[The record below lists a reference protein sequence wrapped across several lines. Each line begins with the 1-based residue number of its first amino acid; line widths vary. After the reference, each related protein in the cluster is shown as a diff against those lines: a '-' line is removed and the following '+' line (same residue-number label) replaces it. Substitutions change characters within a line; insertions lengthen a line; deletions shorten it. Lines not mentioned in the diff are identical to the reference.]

1 MMIEEERS
9 MKKLIATALAL
20 TMTLSLSTTA
30 LAGGN
35 VDGAG
40 VGSLDPIDV
49 TAKYN
54 DDATEPTV
62 YSVDLTWEDMTFTYN
77 ESGTRIWDPDTHTY
91 TDTTSAGWDKV
102 TAAVTATNHS
112 NTAVTVS
119 FTYTPQGNTGVTAS
133 MSKLSFILDAG
144 VENYPKGE
152 NIMNMKKIGFH
163 AGCRRSGL
171 HHEHHCLCRRSGR
184 RRHRQLLR

>member
-1 MMIEEERS
+1 

-30 LAGGN
+30 LAAGN
-35 VDGAG
+35 VDGAS
-40 VGSLDPIDV
+40 VGSQVPIDV

-54 DDATEPTV
+54 DSATEPTV

-112 NTAVTVS
+112 NTKVTVS

-144 VENYPKGE
+144 VENMPNDAATNSSLLTIKGDTKPNSSVTAE
-152 NIMNMKKIGFH
+152 GVTIGTITVTI
-163 AGCRRSGL
+163 
-171 HHEHHCLCRRSGR
+171 E
-184 RRHRQLLR
+184 

>member
-1 MMIEEERS
+1 

-30 LAGGN
+30 LAAGN
-35 VDGAG
+35 VDDAG
-40 VGSLDPIDV
+40 VGPQDPIDV

-54 DDATEPTV
+54 EGATEPTV

-77 ESGTRIWDPDTHTY
+77 ESGTRTWDPDTHTY

-112 NTAVTVS
+112 NVQVTVK
-119 FTYTPQGNTGVTAS
+119 FDYTPQGATGVNAS
-133 MSKLSFILDAG
+133 MSKDSFKLAAG
-144 VENYPKGE
+144 VENKPNEAATDRSILMITGTPNNSVTAE
-152 NIMNMKKIGFH
+152 GVTIGTITVTI
-163 AGCRRSGL
+163 
-171 HHEHHCLCRRSGR
+171 E
-184 RRHRQLLR
+184 

>member
-1 MMIEEERS
+1 

-30 LAGGN
+30 LADGN

-40 VGSLDPIDV
+40 LGSQDINV

-54 DDATEPTV
+54 DGVKEPTV

-91 TDTTSAGWDKV
+91 KDTTSAGWDKD
-102 TAAVTATNHS
+102 TAVVTATNHS
-112 NTAVTVS
+112 NANVTVR
-119 FTYTPQGNTGVTAS
+119 FTYTPQGDTGVTAS
-133 MSKLSFILDAG
+133 MSKDSFILYAG
-144 VENYPKGE
+144 VEDYPDDASTNSSALTIQGSSKPNSSVTAEGVT
-152 NIMNMKKIGFH
+152 IGTITVTI
-163 AGCRRSGL
+163 
-171 HHEHHCLCRRSGR
+171 E
-184 RRHRQLLR
+184 

>member
-1 MMIEEERS
+1 

-35 VDGAG
+35 VYGAD
-40 VGSLDPIDV
+40 VGSQYSIDV

-54 DDATEPTV
+54 DGTTEPTV

-77 ESGTRIWDPDTHTY
+77 KSGTRIWNPDTHTY
-91 TDTTSAGWDKV
+91 TDTTSDGWDKY

-112 NTAVTVS
+112 NTNVTVS

-133 MSKLSFILDAG
+133 MTRRSFILAAG
-144 VENYPKGE
+144 VENYPNDASTGSSLLTIKGDTTPDSSVTAE
-152 NIMNMKKIGFH
+152 GVTIGTITVTI
-163 AGCRRSGL
+163 
-171 HHEHHCLCRRSGR
+171 E
-184 RRHRQLLR
+184 

>member
-1 MMIEEERS
+1 

-30 LAGGN
+30 LAAGN
-35 VDGAG
+35 VYGAG
-40 VGSLDPIDV
+40 VGSQYRIDV

-54 DDATEPTV
+54 NSATEPTV

-91 TDTTSAGWDKV
+91 KDTTSAGWDKV

-112 NTAVTVS
+112 NTKVTVS
-119 FTYTPQGNTGVTAS
+119 FTYTPQGDTGVTAS
-133 MSKLSFILDAG
+133 MSKLRFILDAG
-144 VENYPKGE
+144 VENYPDDAATDSSLLTIKGDTTPDSSVTAE
-152 NIMNMKKIGFH
+152 GVTIGTITVTI
-163 AGCRRSGL
+163 
-171 HHEHHCLCRRSGR
+171 E
-184 RRHRQLLR
+184 

>member
-1 MMIEEERS
+1 

-35 VDGAG
+35 VNGAG
-40 VGSLDPIDV
+40 LGSQDPIDV

-54 DDATEPTV
+54 DGVTEPTV

-112 NTAVTVS
+112 NAQVTVK
-119 FTYTPQGNTGVTAS
+119 FDYTPQGATGVNAS
-133 MSKLSFILDAG
+133 MSKDSFKLAAG
-144 VENYPKGE
+144 VENKPNEAATDSSNLTIDSRTKPNATVSAAGTV
-152 NIMNMKKIGFH
+152 IGTITVTI
-163 AGCRRSGL
+163 
-171 HHEHHCLCRRSGR
+171 E
-184 RRHRQLLR
+184 

>member
-30 LAGGN
+30 LAAGN

-40 VGSLDPIDV
+40 VGSQDPIDV

-54 DDATEPTV
+54 DSTADPIV

-77 ESGTRIWDPDTHTY
+77 ESGTRTWDPDTHTY
-91 TDTTSAGWDKV
+91 TDTTSAGWDKIA
-102 TAAVTATNHS
+102 AAVTATNHS
-112 NTAVTVS
+112 NTEVTVS
-119 FTYTPQGNTGVTAS
+119 FTYTPQGATGVNAS
-133 MSKLSFILDAG
+133 MSKDSFKLAAG
-144 VENYPKGE
+144 VENKPNEAATDSSILTITGTPNNSVTAE
-152 NIMNMKKIGFH
+152 GVTIGTITVTI
-163 AGCRRSGL
+163 
-171 HHEHHCLCRRSGR
+171 E
-184 RRHRQLLR
+184 

>member
-1 MMIEEERS
+1 

-30 LAGGN
+30 LAAGN

-40 VGSLDPIDV
+40 VGSQYRIDV

-54 DDATEPTV
+54 DGTTEPTV

-77 ESGTRIWDPDTHTY
+77 KSGTRIWDPDTHTY
-91 TDTTSAGWDKV
+91 TATTSAGWDKF
-102 TAAVTATNHS
+102 TAEVTATNHS
-112 NTAVTVS
+112 NTVVTVS

-133 MSKLSFILDAG
+133 MTKQSFTLAAG
-144 VENYPKGE
+144 VENYPDHAPTNSAALTINGNSKPNDSVTAEGVT
-152 NIMNMKKIGFH
+152 IGTITVTI
-163 AGCRRSGL
+163 
-171 HHEHHCLCRRSGR
+171 EWE
-184 RRHRQLLR
+184 

>member
-30 LAGGN
+30 LAAEVN
-35 VDGAG
+35 GAG
-40 VGSLDPIDV
+40 VGSQEPIDV

-54 DDATEPTV
+54 DGATEPTV

-77 ESGTRIWDPDTHTY
+77 ESGTRTWDPDTHTY

-102 TAAVTATNHS
+102 TAKVTATNHS
-112 NTAVTVS
+112 NAQVTVS
-119 FTYTPQGNTGVTAS
+119 FTYTPQGTTGVTAS
-133 MSKLSFILDAG
+133 MSKDSFKLAAG
-144 VENYPKGE
+144 VENKPNEAATDSSNLMITGTPNNSVTAE
-152 NIMNMKKIGFH
+152 GVTIGTITVTI
-163 AGCRRSGL
+163 
-171 HHEHHCLCRRSGR
+171 E
-184 RRHRQLLR
+184 

>member
-1 MMIEEERS
+1 

-30 LAGGN
+30 LAAGN

-40 VGSLDPIDV
+40 VGSQDPIDV

-77 ESGTRIWDPDTHTY
+77 ESGTRTWDPDTHTY
-91 TDTTSAGWDKV
+91 TDTTSAGWDKT

-112 NTAVTVS
+112 NAQVTVS
-119 FTYTPQGNTGVTAS
+119 FTYTPQGDTGVTAS
-133 MSKLSFILDAG
+133 MSKDSFKLAAG
-144 VENYPKGE
+144 VENKPNE
-152 NIMNMKKIGFH
+152 AATDSSILTIDS
-163 AGCRRSGL
+163 AQSPTLLCPRQERSSAPS
-171 HHEHHCLCRRSGR
+171 RSPSSNR
-184 RRHRQLLR
+184 KAIIKERIS

>member
-1 MMIEEERS
+1 

-30 LAGGN
+30 LAAGN

-40 VGSLDPIDV
+40 VGSQVPIDV

-54 DDATEPTV
+54 DGTTEPTV

-77 ESGTRIWDPDTHTY
+77 KSGTRIWDPDTHTY
-91 TDTTSAGWDKV
+91 TDTTSDGWDKDSAV
-102 TAAVTATNHS
+102 VTATNHS
-112 NTAVTVS
+112 NTNVTVS

-133 MSKLSFILDAG
+133 MTKDSFILYAG
-144 VENYPKGE
+144 VEDYPNDAATNSSALTIDGNSKPNSSVTAEGVT
-152 NIMNMKKIGFH
+152 IGTITVTI
-163 AGCRRSGL
+163 
-171 HHEHHCLCRRSGR
+171 E
-184 RRHRQLLR
+184 

>member
-30 LAGGN
+30 LAAGN

-40 VGSLDPIDV
+40 TGPQEPIDV

-54 DDATEPTV
+54 DSATEPTV

-77 ESGTRIWDPDTHTY
+77 ESGIRTWDPDTHTY
-91 TDTTSAGWDKV
+91 TDTTSAGWDKF

-112 NTAVTVS
+112 NTKVTVS
-119 FTYTPQGNTGVTAS
+119 FTYTPQGDTGVTAY
-133 MSKLSFILDAG
+133 MSKLSFILAAG
-144 VENYPKGE
+144 VENMPNDAATNSSALTIDGNSKPNSSVTAEGVT
-152 NIMNMKKIGFH
+152 IGTITVTI
-163 AGCRRSGL
+163 
-171 HHEHHCLCRRSGR
+171 E
-184 RRHRQLLR
+184 

>member
-30 LAGGN
+30 LAAGN
-35 VDGAG
+35 VNGAG
-40 VGSLDPIDV
+40 VGSQDPIDV

-54 DDATEPTV
+54 DSTTEPTV

-77 ESGTRIWDPDTHTY
+77 ESGTRTWDPDTHTY

-112 NTAVTVS
+112 NTEVTVS
-119 FTYTPQGNTGVTAS
+119 FTYTPQGATGVNAS
-133 MSKLSFILDAG
+133 MSKDSFKLAAG
-144 VENYPKGE
+144 VENKPNEAATNSSILTITGTPNNSVTAE
-152 NIMNMKKIGFH
+152 GVTIGTITVTI
-163 AGCRRSGL
+163 
-171 HHEHHCLCRRSGR
+171 E
-184 RRHRQLLR
+184 

>member
-20 TMTLSLSTTA
+20 TMTLGMSTTA
-30 LAGGN
+30 LAAGN
-35 VDGAG
+35 VNGAG
-40 VGSLDPIDV
+40 VGSQDPIDV

-54 DDATEPTV
+54 DGAAEPTV

-77 ESGTRIWDPDTHTY
+77 ESGTRTWDPDTHTY

-112 NTAVTVS
+112 NVQVTVK
-119 FTYTPQGNTGVTAS
+119 FDYTPQGATGVNAS
-133 MSKLSFILDAG
+133 MSKDSFKLAAG
-144 VENYPKGE
+144 VENKPNEAATDSSNLTIDSRTKPNATVSAAGTV
-152 NIMNMKKIGFH
+152 IGTITVTI
-163 AGCRRSGL
+163 
-171 HHEHHCLCRRSGR
+171 E
-184 RRHRQLLR
+184 

>member
-1 MMIEEERS
+1 

-40 VGSLDPIDV
+40 LGSQDINV

-54 DDATEPTV
+54 DGVKEPTV

-91 TDTTSAGWDKV
+91 KDTTSDGWDKD
-102 TAAVTATNHS
+102 TAVVTATNHS
-112 NTAVTVS
+112 NANVTVS
-119 FTYTPQGNTGVTAS
+119 FTYTPQGDTGVDAS
-133 MSKLSFILDAG
+133 MTKSSFILAAG
-144 VENYPKGE
+144 VENYPDDASTNSSALTIHGSSKPNGSVTAE
-152 NIMNMKKIGFH
+152 GVTIGTITVTI
-163 AGCRRSGL
+163 
-171 HHEHHCLCRRSGR
+171 E
-184 RRHRQLLR
+184 

>member
-40 VGSLDPIDV
+40 LGSQDPIDV

-77 ESGTRIWDPDTHTY
+77 ESGTRTWDPDTHTY

-112 NTAVTVS
+112 NTKVTVS
-119 FTYTPQGNTGVTAS
+119 FTYTPQGTTGVTAS
-133 MSKLSFILDAG
+133 MSKLSFILYAG
-144 VENYPKGE
+144 VENKPNDASTNSSLLTINGSTKPNGSVTAE
-152 NIMNMKKIGFH
+152 GVTIGTITVTI
-163 AGCRRSGL
+163 
-171 HHEHHCLCRRSGR
+171 E
-184 RRHRQLLR
+184 

>member
-1 MMIEEERS
+1 

-40 VGSLDPIDV
+40 VGSQDPIDV
-49 TAKYN
+49 TVKYN
-54 DDATEPTV
+54 DSATEPTV

-77 ESGTRIWDPDTHTY
+77 ESGTRTWDPDTHTY
-91 TDTTSAGWDKV
+91 TDTTSAGWDKY
-102 TAAVTATNHS
+102 TAVVTATNHS

-119 FTYTPQGNTGVTAS
+119 FTYTPQGDTGVTAY
-133 MSKLSFILDAG
+133 MTKRSFILAAG
-144 VENYPKGE
+144 VENYPDDAATNSSALTINGNSKPNNSVTAEGVT
-152 NIMNMKKIGFH
+152 IGTITVSIAA
-163 AGCRRSGL
+163 AG
-171 HHEHHCLCRRSGR
+171 
-184 RRHRQLLR
+184 

>member
-1 MMIEEERS
+1 

-30 LAGGN
+30 LAAGN

-40 VGSLDPIDV
+40 VGSQDPIDV

-54 DDATEPTV
+54 NSTADPIV
-62 YSVDLTWEDMTFTYN
+62 YSVDLKWDDMTFTYN
-77 ESGTRIWDPDTHTY
+77 ESGTRTWDPDTHTY

-112 NTAVTVS
+112 NTEVTVS
-119 FTYTPQGNTGVTAS
+119 FTYTPQGTTGVNAS
-133 MSKLSFILDAG
+133 MSKDSFKLAAG
-144 VENYPKGE
+144 VENKPNEAATDSSILTITGTPNNSVTAE
-152 NIMNMKKIGFH
+152 GVTIGTITVTI
-163 AGCRRSGL
+163 
-171 HHEHHCLCRRSGR
+171 E
-184 RRHRQLLR
+184 

>member
-1 MMIEEERS
+1 

-35 VDGAG
+35 VNGAG
-40 VGSLDPIDV
+40 VGSQDPIDV

-54 DDATEPTV
+54 DGVTEPTV

-91 TDTTSAGWDKV
+91 TDTTSAGWDKF

-112 NTAVTVS
+112 NTKVTVS
-119 FTYTPQGNTGVTAS
+119 FTYTPQGTTGVNAS
-133 MSKLSFILDAG
+133 MSKDSFKLAAG
-144 VENYPKGE
+144 VEHKPNEAATDSSILTITGTPNNSVTAEGVT
-152 NIMNMKKIGFH
+152 IGTITVTI
-163 AGCRRSGL
+163 
-171 HHEHHCLCRRSGR
+171 E
-184 RRHRQLLR
+184 